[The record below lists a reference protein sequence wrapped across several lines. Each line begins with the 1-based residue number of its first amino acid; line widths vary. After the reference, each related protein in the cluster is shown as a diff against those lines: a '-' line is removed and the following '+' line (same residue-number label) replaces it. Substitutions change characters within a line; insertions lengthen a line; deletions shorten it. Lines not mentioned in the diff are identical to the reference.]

1 MPFFVVVVLYS
12 YVDNNNLQGY
22 NKNRGDDIHYGR
34 ERRNLSSYEGEEW
47 VNGKDTTQQ
56 TRRVQEKSRTPK

>member
-12 YVDNNNLQGY
+12 HVDNNNLQGY
-22 NKNRGDDIHYGR
+22 NKNKGDIDYGR
-34 ERRNLSSYEGEEW
+34 ERRNLSSYESEEW
-47 VNGKDTTQQ
+47 FDGKDTTQQ